1 MLSGSL
7 DTERRMRART
17 MGYQEGRQKRDAKM
31 GGGEEHTEKSY
42 VDLEVPAGHLIVYFL
57 DHLH

>member
-31 GGGEEHTEKSY
+31 GGGEGHTEKSY
-42 VDLEVPAGHLIVYFL
+42 VDLEVPAGHLTVYFL